1 MEQQKFSFTT
11 VNRFIGTTPFENPL
25 ALLTKFEYTQ
35 VYSGRNECTCEWKTC
50 IAMAIAPV

>member
-35 VYSGRNECTCEWKTC
+35 VYSGRNECTCE
-50 IAMAIAPV
+50 